1 MSRRVK
7 QVAVGLLVLVLGYF
21 VVPPLAYRLSATTV
35 TCTVTEKDDKPKPG
49 QESGSTYMVWCKHAD
64 DDHVESLEVT
74 DTAVF
79 LRWDSSDRWGQLERG
94 QTYEMYV
101 AGWRLTWFSTYR
113 NVISAEPVE

>member
-7 QVAVGLLVLVLGYF
+7 QVIAVVVGLVAAYF
-21 VVPPLAYRLSATTV
+21 IVPPLAYRLSATTV
-35 TCTVTEKDDKPKPG
+35 TCTVTEKDDKAKPG

-64 DDHVESLEVT
+64 DGEVESFEVT
-74 DTAVF
+74 DTSVF

-94 QTYEMYV
+94 QLYEMYV

-113 NVISAEPVE
+113 NVISAEPVS